1 MPTDGP
7 SPALPTDSTSNLA
20 RAAKQFARFVVLGG
34 IAAVVNF
41 GSRFLFSWLMPFEIA
56 VICAYCVAAATGF
69 LLFRL
74 FVFPRS
80 SRPIAEQSVAF
91 FIVSFAGMIQTWI
104 VSILLLRFVF
114 PAIHYVGPW
123 EASAHGVAIGVPI
136 ITSYFGHKRLTFR

>member
-91 FIVSFAGMIQTWI
+91 FIA
-104 VSILLLRFVF
+104 L
-114 PAIHYVGPW
+114 PA
-123 EASAHGVAIGVPI
+123 
-136 ITSYFGHKRLTFR
+136 